1 MSFAFKM
8 QQELHQVESQIYDL
22 ETIFLSTNR
31 YGKLS
36 LSTDSIPSTNTAS
49 TNTIVNSSSLVQP
62 MTPNKLNA
70 TITNSSRI
78 FSKTSMTSP
87 IEQ

>member
-36 LSTDSIPSTNTAS
+36 LSTDFQESWFLKFGPEIHEN
-49 TNTIVNSSSLVQP
+49 
-62 MTPNKLNA
+62 
-70 TITNSSRI
+70 
-78 FSKTSMTSP
+78 
-87 IEQ
+87 